1 MCNGWVKGHGA
12 ADEGAFTLGRGK
24 PLSPRRVLSPA
35 PRLVSVQQ
43 PRFGVAELR
52 YVVATHGAADAARP
66 IAG

>member
-1 MCNGWVKGHGA
+1 MCNGWVKTHGV

-24 PLSPRRVLSPA
+24 PLSPRRVLRPA

-43 PRFGVAELR
+43 PRSGMAELR
-52 YVVATHGAADAARP
+52 YVGATHEAADTARP